1 MEVILHLG
9 IHKTASTFLQK
20 EVFPHIKNSLFLN
33 REKSKPFK
41 DYILYTDDFLFS
53 ADTAI
58 GLFKQLIEDHAE
70 SDSSSQV
77 IISDEEY
84 YGNPFWGSI
93 DRKRNIDRLLQTF
106 DKNIKVLLVLRNQV
120 GLFSSLYNQYV
131 KTGGTA
137 TLHQFYTYKKYP
149 LIVSEDYFMFDRYI
163 KYISSRVSPAA
174 LNVCLYEDF
183 LANREVFIRAIFRF
197 LGREDVWIEL
207 RLEKTTNSSIPANF
221 LPLMRFF
228 NMLTRSPK
236 EPFLLVS
243 IRAHKIARKLLTA
256 VRFGRTLGKKTHLDG
271 NQSFFREIG
280 ASNEEL
286 DKFMPSL
293 DLELKGYPVLKVDK
307 LRHD

>member
-1 MEVILHLG
+1 
-9 IHKTASTFLQK
+9 
-20 EVFPHIKNSLFLN
+20 
-33 REKSKPFK
+33 
-41 DYILYTDDFLFS
+41 
-53 ADTAI
+53 
-58 GLFKQLIEDHAE
+58 
-70 SDSSSQV
+70 
-77 IISDEEY
+77 
-84 YGNPFWGSI
+84 
-93 DRKRNIDRLLQTF
+93 
-106 DKNIKVLLVLRNQV
+106 
-120 GLFSSLYNQYV
+120 
-131 KTGGTA
+131 
-137 TLHQFYTYKKYP
+137 
-149 LIVSEDYFMFDRYI
+149 MFDRYI